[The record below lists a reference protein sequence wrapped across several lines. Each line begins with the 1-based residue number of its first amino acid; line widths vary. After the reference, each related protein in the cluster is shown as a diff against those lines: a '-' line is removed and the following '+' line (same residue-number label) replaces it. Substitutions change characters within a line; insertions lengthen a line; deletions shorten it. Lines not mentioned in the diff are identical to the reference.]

1 MLKEKIQTKTL
12 RAKAYDSIVSM
23 LNTQDL
29 HSGQMVTQREL
40 VELTGTSL
48 AAVREAIPRLEADGL
63 LRPINQRGLMISI
76 IDVTFL
82 RNACQLRSIIE
93 HEAIVCAKKN
103 IPVTTIEDWEQE
115 HLDILKRIK
124 LGSTEEM
131 LEEAQRMDNNMHSQL
146 VDTLANEMI
155 SNIYRVN
162 SIKVR
167 MAACKSLLVTPYN
180 VERVFNEHLLILS
193 ALKEQR
199 TEDAIAAMQQ
209 HLNNSLQLALGGNV
223 E

>member
-1 MLKEKIQTKTL
+1 M
-12 RAKAYDSIVSM
+12 R
-23 LNTQDL
+23 
-29 HSGQMVTQREL
+29 
-40 VELTGTSL
+40 
-48 AAVREAIPRLEADGL
+48 
-63 LRPINQRGLMISI
+63 
-76 IDVTFL
+76 
-82 RNACQLRSIIE
+82 
-93 HEAIVCAKKN
+93 KKN